1 MLQTEQ
7 YIKTSLLKWR
17 KYMKHIRTINKPVA
31 KITNISYALSCK
43 TSVTLGTN
51 FNKEKRS

>member
-1 MLQTEQ
+1 
-7 YIKTSLLKWR
+7 
-17 KYMKHIRTINKPVA
+17 MKHIKTINKPAA

-51 FNKEKRS
+51 FNRESNPNK